1 MLLLA
6 GRGQTIPYFRQVIM
20 YREIKDLFGKDTPS
34 VKQFK
39 VRLAKL
45 SDEEQSYY
53 HRAALEAAFFDWENM
68 PSRYREFMTDLFTHN
83 WQKTLKY
90 LLHSTVMGSLR
101 FELLDPELLQQV
113 VTLLEGKQEDGY
125 MPSFPHLAFVFML
138 AFRVDCSI
146 EVYRK
151 RLRTNTLLEE
161 DFWYMLER
169 VRHGNDPGRID
180 HD

>member
-1 MLLLA
+1 
-6 GRGQTIPYFRQVIM
+6 M
-20 YREIKDLFGKDTPS
+20 YTDLKKLFGADTPS
-34 VKQFK
+34 VRQFK
-39 VRLAKL
+39 AKLAKL
-45 SDEEQSYY
+45 SDEEQSFY
-53 HRAALEAAFFDWENM
+53 RKAALEAAFFDWGIM
-68 PSRYREFMTDLFTHN
+68 PPRYQEFMTDLFTHD
-83 WQKTLKY
+83 WQKTLNY

-146 EVYRK
+146 EVFRK
-151 RLRTNTLLEE
+151 LLRTNRLLEE
-161 DFWYMLER
+161 DFWYLYER
-169 VRHGNDPGRID
+169 TRHGNEPGKLE